1 MKLSFSPLYT
11 LNTSDL
17 PFVAKNSYIHEIAG
31 NWKILLPQTQFTGP
45 NIGRGPRP
53 ATIALAL
60 SDNQWIVGV
69 VDGNFMKMVKLR
81 VTAPNSYDWIAT
93 KFIRIG
99 TYNSSCETEFSESC
113 FAGIDGR
120 DGECHYTV
128 DLVAEVDGIIAIEYL
143 LLSL

>member
-1 MKLSFSPLYT
+1 M
-11 LNTSDL
+11 
-17 PFVAKNSYIHEIAG
+17 
-31 NWKILLPQTQFTGP
+31 PQTQFTGP

-113 FAGIDGR
+113 FTGIDGR
-120 DGECHYTV
+120 DGECQYTV
-128 DLVAEVDGIIAIEYL
+128 DLVAEVDGIITIDDL
-143 LLSL
+143 LIIMIML